1 LKDLEARYQILEKLG
16 QGGMGDVYLAHDLTL
31 DRKVALKFLS
41 KEKRQD
47 ESSCNRILRE
57 AKAAASL
64 DHPYICK
71 VYEVG
76 RTSEADF
83 IVMEY
88 LEGVTLRGKLIEGP
102 LSVHDAIVYACE
114 IAEALSHAHAKG
126 VIHRDLKPANIMLTT
141 AGHIKIMDFGL
152 AKIIMATEDGKT
164 PEISTSTYST
174 RNGSA
179 VGTPMYMSPEQ
190 VLAKPVD
197 GRSDIFTF
205 GIVLYEM
212 LTGIHPFSRPNML
225 ETGHAILHE
234 NPPSLALRRQEYP
247 ELLLHI
253 LRKMLAKKPEQRYQ
267 SAHEIVTDLKE
278 LREPDPEN
286 WSGAHAFGKLH
297 RRSAMI
303 FVLLGVALLAMILTG
318 YWLYWRPPPSESLLF
333 EAKLVYST
341 STEREAR
348 ISPDGQWFSYLS
360 YQDGK
365 TKLFTRNMSAQDPV
379 QRETTGD
386 PVSHVWSSDGNTLAC
401 WIYQEG
407 DKSRLDQMP
416 ALYKESPKPFLS
428 LDELGD
434 PAART
439 DLAKSSTRVLCW
451 IGDRIYVQ
459 GENSIWTID
468 QKTKAVQLVLKKTVL
483 GLKTTVSSMRGISIR
498 SDEKKI
504 AFEANDDIWMA
515 DLDGKNP
522 VRLTTNT
529 WREFS
534 PCWIKRN
541 NEWRIIYSSNQFGQ
555 LDLWEVAPN
564 KPEPTQLA
572 TRGDEEIRVEDISQD
587 GSKVLCLVI
596 KDEANLYCY
605 EAALNRSV
613 PVTTGSLSD
622 FSPTIAA
629 GAKRLAFQRIKQK
642 LIQGSRLLDTEIYSD
657 YLEKL
662 PLDNPQRIL
671 EGSYPRLSPDGRWLA
686 YLVHKPKSNTLDKP
700 KSSTIEL
707 RLHDFSTQKD
717 SKISDGIR
725 AVISDVPLE
734 WLADVVWSADSS
746 KLFFVE
752 EGEGKRMV
760 LKMRSLVAEAAGIPP
775 NSTVMTGNAE
785 EMIMNPRPTEDG
797 KNLAYCVKSP
807 GTPPKWEIRRRDLAS
822 GRELALL
829 SESGFYRGL
838 YCLGWKDQS
847 VLAFLSYRLEGR
859 GDPSS
864 PLKILKIERPG
875 LIQEVGQ
882 FERAYGDTARLDSG
896 GQVLYLTVVE
906 NDISNITA
914 FYPTS
919 GKKQQ
924 LTYNQRA
931 DTTFSGLVTCASG
944 RLFYSQQKHV
954 SDIYLYKFDRK

>member
-1 LKDLEARYQILEKLG
+1 MDLPARYQLLEKLG
-16 QGGMGDVYLAHDLTL
+16 QGGMGEVYLAHDLTL

-41 KEKRQD
+41 KEKRRD

-57 AKAAASL
+57 AKAAAAL

-76 RTSEADF
+76 CTGEADF

-102 LSVHDAIVYACE
+102 LSVRDAIVYACE

-174 RNGSA
+174 RTGSA

-212 LTGIHPFSRPNML
+212 LTGIHPFSRSNML

-234 NPPSLALRRQEYP
+234 NPPSLVLRRQEFP

-278 LREPDPEN
+278 LREPDPES
-286 WSGAHAFGKLH
+286 WSGTHAFGKVR

-428 LDELGD
+428 LDELED

-439 DLAKSSTRVLCW
+439 DLATSSTRVLCW
-451 IGDRIYVQ
+451 IGERIYVQ

-498 SDEKKI
+498 GDEKKI

-534 PCWIKRN
+534 PRWIRRN
-541 NEWRIIYSSNQFGQ
+541 NEWRIIYSSNQEGQ

-564 KPEPTQLA
+564 KPEPTQKV

-629 GAKRLAFQRIKQK
+629 GTKRLAFQRIKQK

-662 PLDNPQRIL
+662 PLENPHRIL

-707 RLHDFSTQKD
+707 RLHDLSTQKD

-760 LKMRSLVAEAAGIPP
+760 LKVFSLVAEAVGTPQS
-775 NSTVMTGNAE
+775 STVMTGNAE

-797 KNLAYCVKSP
+797 KTLAYCVKSP
-807 GTPPKWEIRRRDLAS
+807 GTPPKWEIRCRDLAS
-822 GRELALL
+822 GRELTIL

-838 YCLGWKDQS
+838 NCLGWKDQS

-875 LIQEVGQ
+875 SIQEVGQ
-882 FERAYGDTARLDSG
+882 FVRAYGDTARLDSG
-896 GQVLYLTVVE
+896 GQVIYLTVVE

-919 GKKQQ
+919 RKKQQ
-924 LTYNQRA
+924 LTDNLRA
-931 DTTFSGLVTCASG
+931 DTTFSGLLTYASG